1 MKILH
6 VCESIIGG
14 TGSYLA
20 ELIPPQVER
29 YGAEN
34 VALLVPET
42 HMDFIEEGII
52 NSGARIITFPR
63 PRRLTGAIFLSG
75 HYLKSI
81 FSFKP
86 DIVHAHST
94 VAGVV
99 VRVLRIWRTK
109 IIFCPHGWSVDMKGT
124 GRIQKIAEKVERM
137 LARMADR
144 IIVISR
150 HEYDRALELGIP
162 ASRLALI
169 PNGIRKEAPS
179 IDPAIWDDD
188 RIKVLYAGRLD
199 YQKGVDVLLKAVEG
213 LDDRLVL
220 RLAGDAAVGS
230 NLLPTTLPAGVEKL
244 GWLDRKEVSAQM
256 KSCDI
261 LIVPSR
267 WEGFGLVAIEAMRLG
282 KPVAA
287 STVGGLK
294 DIVDGGNFGY
304 AFPPEDDAA
313 LHAFLKTLDKDSLRE
328 KGEIGHRRFLATY
341 TSDRM
346 VHQVDEVYSSQFS
359 VVTVAQ
365 GELAK
370 NRRQRA

>member
-42 HMDFIEEGII
+42 HIDFIEQAILS
-52 NSGARIITFPR
+52 SGARIITFPR
-63 PRRLTGAIFLSG
+63 PKRLSGAAFLGG
-75 HYLKSI
+75 HYLKSVL
-81 FSFKP
+81 SFRP

-94 VAGVV
+94 VAGVI
-99 VRVLRIWRTK
+99 VRVLRTWRTK

-124 GRIQKIAEKVERM
+124 GRVRKIAELVERM

-144 IIVISR
+144 IIVISQ
-150 HEYDRALELGIP
+150 HEYDRAIELGIP
-162 ASRLALI
+162 PARLALV
-169 PNGIRKEAPS
+169 PNGIRRDAPAVE
-179 IDPAIWDDD
+179 PAEWDDD

-213 LDDRLVL
+213 LDDRLVV
-220 RLAGDAAVGS
+220 RLAGDAAVGG
-230 NLLPTTLPAGVEKL
+230 NLLPDPLPPGVEKL
-244 GWLDRKEVSAQM
+244 GWLDRSAVSAQM
-256 KSCDI
+256 KSCDV

-267 WEGFGLVAIEAMRLG
+267 WEGFGLVAIEAMRLS

-287 STVGGLK
+287 SAVGGLK
-294 DIVDGGNFGY
+294 DIIEDGKYGY
-304 AFPPEDDAA
+304 AFPPEDDRA
-313 LHAFLKTLDKDSLRE
+313 LRAFLMTLDKDSLRA
-328 KGEIGHRRFLATY
+328 KGLIGYKRFLSIY
-341 TSDRM
+341 TADRM
-346 VHQVDEVYSSQFS
+346 VKQIDAVYSTQVEALVMAHSD
-359 VVTVAQ
+359 A
-365 GELAK
+365 A
-370 NRRQRA
+370 